1 MELEGL
7 SCHTRCSGVLGDGWA
22 EEVLSLRSKI
32 FESLAEECEAVD
44 VARPPCRVA
53 GISGFHGTEMI
64 VCAET

>member
-1 MELEGL
+1 
-7 SCHTRCSGVLGDGWA
+7 
-22 EEVLSLRSKI
+22 
-32 FESLAEECEAVD
+32 LAEECEAVD